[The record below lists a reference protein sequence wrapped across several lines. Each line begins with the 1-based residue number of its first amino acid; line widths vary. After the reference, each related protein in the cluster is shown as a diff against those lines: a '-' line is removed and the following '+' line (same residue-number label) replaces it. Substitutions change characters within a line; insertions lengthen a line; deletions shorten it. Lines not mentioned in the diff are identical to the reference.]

1 MLLLSI
7 RESFGKDKGKKG
19 SAWGRGKEEQRKSK
33 GSAKEVLGENK
44 NKENFFVTN
53 IFRNF
58 APGMRKHVK
67 YGSSKEG

>member
-1 MLLLSI
+1 ME
-7 RESFGKDKGKKG
+7 RTKERKGVLGEEERKRKG
-19 SAWGRGKEEQRKSK
+19 R
-33 GSAKEVLGENK
+33 AKEVLGENK